1 MKRRRS
7 PALRIITVVLLITV
21 GIFFL
26 LGNLEDRPVS
36 NTASLTGE
44 NSAEEDTLIQKIQ
57 EAVSGEP
64 QEVKELRKQQTADAD
79 EGHLEYYF
87 GLLNENEQKAYREI
101 LEGIR
106 GFHDKFYLS
115 VSGDEETDRI
125 YHAVLKDHPELFWVH
140 KREKV

>member
-44 NSAEEDTLIQKIQ
+44 NSAEGGYADT
-57 EAVSGEP
+57 ENSGSSF
-64 QEVKELRKQQTADAD
+64 R
-79 EGHLEYYF
+79 
-87 GLLNENEQKAYREI
+87 
-101 LEGIR
+101 
-106 GFHDKFYLS
+106 
-115 VSGDEETDRI
+115 
-125 YHAVLKDHPELFWVH
+125 
-140 KREKV
+140 